1 VVYGNNYVELPSLDE
16 GEFMEVLIIAPLV
29 SRSDSGVTLIT
40 NQVTNVN
47 GKSVAAAIYTSAD
60 VLNGV
65 AYAGVNVSLDCGT
78 FKVYGVNSGGYV
90 RWFVQA
96 LEEITN

>member
-1 VVYGNNYVELPSLDE
+1 
-16 GEFMEVLIIAPLV
+16 MEVLIIAPLV

-47 GKSVAAAIYTSAD
+47 GKSVAAAIYTSTD

-65 AYAGVNVSLDCGT
+65 AYAGVNVSLGCGT
-78 FKVYGVNSGGYV
+78 FKVHGVNSGGYA
-90 RWFVQA
+90 RWFVQT
-96 LEEITN
+96 LEGITK